1 MDKTNKAIIAWI
13 YALGCAVI
21 TGAADGLIN
30 MQIAPE
36 VFNLQ
41 NGRDALIGT
50 ILLKGFIAA
59 ALYLKRSPL
68 PPIE

>member
-1 MDKTNKAIIAWI
+1 MDKTNKAIVAWA
-13 YALGCAVI
+13 YALVCAIV

-36 VFNLQ
+36 KYNLDG
-41 NGRDALIGT
+41 GRDALIMT
-50 ILLKGFIAA
+50 VLIKGAIAA

-68 PPIE
+68 PPLE